1 MTRPRQT
8 IPTRSYARRRYRAP
22 PALAT
27 VGFPLGAVKI
37 LIVDDSKAFRDRL
50 RRHLAEAA
58 HVEVAGEASSGK
70 EALVVIEAVDPDV
83 ILLDLEMPAGNGL
96 AVLRRLRD
104 LGSAIPVIIMT
115 NHASDRVR
123 ERCVAL
129 GAHAVIDKLD
139 VSSRLLPVLAELTHG
154 RDR

>member
-1 MTRPRQT
+1 M
-8 IPTRSYARRRYRAP
+8 IPPCT
-22 PALAT
+22 
-27 VGFPLGAVKI
+27 VKI

-50 RRHLAEAA
+50 RRHLADTPRF
-58 HVEVAGEASSGK
+58 EVTGEASSGK
-70 EALVVIEAVDPDV
+70 EAIAVIEAEQPDV

-115 NHASDRVR
+115 NHATYRVR
-123 ERCVAL
+123 ERCLAL
-129 GAHAVIDKLD
+129 GAHTVMDKLD

>member
-1 MTRPRQT
+1 MT
-8 IPTRSYARRRYRAP
+8 
-22 PALAT
+22 
-27 VGFPLGAVKI
+27 AVKI
-37 LIVDDSKAFRDRL
+37 LIVDDSIAFRDRL

-58 HVEVAGEASSGK
+58 PFEVAGEASSGK
-70 EALVVIEAVDPDV
+70 DALALIETVEPDI
-83 ILLDLEMPAGNGL
+83 ILLDLEMPGGSGL

-115 NHASDRVR
+115 NHASYRVR

-129 GAHAVIDKLD
+129 GAHAVIDKLEI
-139 VSSRLLPVLAELTHG
+139 SSRLLSVLAELTHG